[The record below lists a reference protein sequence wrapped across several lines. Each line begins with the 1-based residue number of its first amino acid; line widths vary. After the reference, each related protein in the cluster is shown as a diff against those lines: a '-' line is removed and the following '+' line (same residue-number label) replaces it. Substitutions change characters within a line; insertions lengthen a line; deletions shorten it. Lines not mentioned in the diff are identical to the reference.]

1 MTITCTDGSRRVC
14 QIDNMSG
21 SVAVPLS
28 PEQEQS
34 KFLGLAAACMDLPQA
49 QRLVEE
55 VLRIEQEQTLPQ
67 VGM

>member
-1 MTITCTDGSRRVC
+1 
-14 QIDNMSG
+14 MSG
-21 SVAVPLS
+21 RVAVPLS

-34 KFLGLAAACMDLPQA
+34 KFLGLAAACMDLPQT
-49 QRLVEE
+49 QRLMEE